1 MELDELK
8 KKIQSDFENLKLN
21 LQTLSELRAQ
31 YLGKKGPIQS
41 LMVEMKDL
49 PNDEKPAFGQKVNQL
64 KNLAN
69 ELFDEKKAEL
79 ERRATEEK
87 LEKERV
93 DITLPGKEI
102 NQGSIH
108 VLNQIIEEV
117 EDFFVGMG
125 YEVKDGPEIESDLFN
140 FQLLNIPLNH
150 PARAMQDTFYIN
162 KERLLRTQTS
172 AAQAHIML
180 EYGGHKD
187 VGIICPGKT
196 YRRDDDDATHS
207 HQFAQIEGLVVNK
220 DVTMAD
226 LKGTLSS
233 LAKLLFGDDRE
244 IRLRPSYFPFT
255 EPSIEVDVSC
265 FKCQG
270 KGCSLCKGTGWIEIL
285 GAGMVNN
292 NVLKMCGYDPDVY
305 QGIAFGIGVERIA
318 MLKYGID
325 DIRSFYTDDLR
336 IIKQFK

>member
-31 YLGKKGPIQS
+31 YLGKKGSIQS
-41 LMVEMKDL
+41 LMIEMKDL

-187 VGIICPGKT
+187 VRIICPGKT

-233 LAKLLFGDDRE
+233 LAKLLFGEDRE